1 MKNKKKWEK
10 VFHGKFQ
17 VSKGFKK
24 SVSKRRSSGCTIEAQ
39 KCTSV
44 ASLIQN
50 ISSSWQIFVGRKESR
65 KQVIYLCPQLKLIKM
80 FLLHYNSLQPHCIL
94 HLFSN
99 KICHRFIDSES
110 IFFIILNSWMPKGPK
125 KIHLNLIEL
134 NIFKDQVLSIIIFLK
149 SFLILG
155 LQKGQRI
162 SMLYI

>member
-1 MKNKKKWEK
+1 MKKKWEK

-80 FLLHYNSLQPHCIL
+80 LLLHYNSLQPHCIL

-110 IFFIILNSWMPKGPK
+110 IFFILFS
-125 KIHLNLIEL
+125 
-134 NIFKDQVLSIIIFLK
+134 
-149 SFLILG
+149 ILG
-155 LQKGQRI
+155 CPKGQRKFI
-162 SMLYI
+162 STSLNWISLKTKYYLLYSWNLS